1 MCVLMKMISI
11 NADGY
16 VFTWHGGAYVEIANE
31 SSTQA
36 FDVINV
42 YDYEKGAPRIP
53 FTVDALNKEITKW
66 LRENTE

>member
-1 MCVLMKMISI
+1 MKLISI

-16 VFTWHGGAYVEIANE
+16 VFNWQGGAYIEISNE
-31 SSTQA
+31 SSTQP

-42 YDYEKGAPRIP
+42 YDYEKGKPRIP